1 MKRKI
6 TALLLAAAAVMLA
19 GCSGQKDNGG
29 TGLESESSQTT
40 TQQTTTAQPTQEAPP
55 ESAATSQTESEQE
68 QTAQSQEQV
77 QTQESAE
84 ETVSVDVNVVSLIT
98 AYDNTFLGLPS
109 PEKVYIFKDM
119 LTTEDIDGRTFH
131 QVDAYN
137 EEDGTLY
144 YMCTYFISED
154 GGTVYRRKAG
164 VGNVLLPES
173 AGFPAL
179 DPQIMTADEVFADA
193 NYLCSVC
200 LGSSDVESFTDV
212 SQTIEVEGVPGEW
225 ARVTDTRIETK
236 EKLLSALSRW
246 FTDDVINV
254 LMDAYRFTDR
264 DGVLYYYLDGTDARS
279 STYTSSVWELTELSG
294 ERAVYT
300 EYALFTYEAGE
311 TEEREYTY
319 TAENYDGVWTFTEF
333 HMPWTEQ

>member
-6 TALLLAAAAVMLA
+6 TALLLAAAAAMLA

-29 TGLESESSQTT
+29 TGLESESSQTS
-40 TQQTTTAQPTQEAPP
+40 QQTTTSQPAQEELP
-55 ESAATSQTESEQE
+55 ESTAPAQTESVPAQTEQSE
-68 QTAQSQEQV
+68 QAA
-77 QTQESAE
+77 TQESSE
-84 ETVSVDVNVVSLIT
+84 ETVSADADYVALIT

-109 PEKVYIFKDM
+109 AERVYIFKDM
-119 LTTEDIDGRTFH
+119 SATEDIDGRTFH

-137 EEDGTLY
+137 EEDGALY
-144 YMCTYFISED
+144 YMCTFFISED

-193 NYLCSVC
+193 YYLCSVC
-200 LGSSDVESFTDV
+200 LGRSDVESFTDV
-212 SQTIEVEGVPGEW
+212 TQTIEVEGVPGEW

-236 EKLLSALSRW
+236 EKLLNALSRW

-264 DGVLYYYLDGTDARS
+264 DGALYYYLDGTDARS

-294 ERAVYT
+294 DRAVYT

-311 TEEREYTY
+311 TKEREYTY
-319 TAENYDGVWTFTEF
+319 TVENFDGVWTFTEF

>member
-6 TALLLAAAAVMLA
+6 TALLLAAAAAMLA

-29 TGLESESSQTT
+29 TGLESESPQTS
-40 TQQTTTAQPTQEAPP
+40 QQTTASQPEQEALP
-55 ESAATSQTESEQE
+55 ESTAPAQTESAQAQTEQSE
-68 QTAQSQEQV
+68 QAV
-77 QTQESAE
+77 TQESSE
-84 ETVSVDVNVVSLIT
+84 ETVSADADYVALIT

-109 PEKVYIFKDM
+109 AERVYIFKDISAA
-119 LTTEDIDGRTFH
+119 EDIDGRTFH

-144 YMCTYFISED
+144 YMCTFFISED

-200 LGSSDVESFTDV
+200 LGRSDVESFTDV
-212 SQTIEVEGVPGEW
+212 TQTIEVEGVPGEW

-236 EKLLSALSRW
+236 EKLLNALSRW

-264 DGVLYYYLDGTDARS
+264 DGALYYYLDGTDARS
-279 STYTSSVWELTELSG
+279 STYTSSVWELTELSAD
-294 ERAVYT
+294 RAVYT

-311 TEEREYTY
+311 TKEREYTY
-319 TAENYDGVWTFTEF
+319 TVENYNGVWTFTEF